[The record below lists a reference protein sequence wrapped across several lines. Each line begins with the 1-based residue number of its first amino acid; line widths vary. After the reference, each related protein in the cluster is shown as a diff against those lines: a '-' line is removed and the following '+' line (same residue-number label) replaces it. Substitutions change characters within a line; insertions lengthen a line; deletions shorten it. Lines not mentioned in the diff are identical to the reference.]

1 MIILV
6 YLAWSYT
13 TKVMDLVL
21 ERLESNPTYN
31 YYRETYLIRLKLN
44 LPIRKMN
51 KMLSTLPPLE
61 LF

>member
-1 MIILV
+1 
-6 YLAWSYT
+6 
-13 TKVMDLVL
+13 MDLVL